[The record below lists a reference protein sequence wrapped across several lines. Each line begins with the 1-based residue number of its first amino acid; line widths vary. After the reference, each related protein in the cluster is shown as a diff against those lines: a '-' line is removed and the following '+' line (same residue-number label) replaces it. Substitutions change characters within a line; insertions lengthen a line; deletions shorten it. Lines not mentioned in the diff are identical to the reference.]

1 MSNSTFARRPDK
13 SGSRPADRN
22 GRDGQSRAFSSG
34 HSRRNSQSQADR
46 PGRPRW
52 TERIEDDAPAAPRP
66 PRGAGIIAEACELDR
81 ELIRLIA
88 KRSRLLAKLPARQAG
103 SGNADNERDLRLSWE
118 KNASRVSRDPRLIR
132 QIFALLREVEVLPAD
147 LDQPAAFNLAPARK
161 ALEVDLPA
169 PASDRRVRAAMILA
183 AASGTAVELTGV
195 PLNNPV
201 VECVKMINQ
210 IGGSLRWEEDGRVLC
225 REGSPVAGLR
235 QGKASVPLDKV
246 IHVGEDLF
254 NLYLLLFFMTTRP
267 ARIKVIGEGDLK
279 LADLAALRRFL
290 PRLGARLTA
299 VIPGGEG
306 LPARLETSALLP
318 AEVDVPAD
326 LPADALLA
334 LCLSAAFHAVPVVVR
349 AGDHPDREV
358 VLPEA
363 AGILAEA
370 GIAVQAEA
378 GVLRI
383 TPGRVAFHRAP
394 ATGLDAPAAA
404 ALLAM
409 PAFAGGSVRLSGARR
424 PDESPAEKAAVE
436 AVLNLLTRAG
446 VRVDEEDGALIARPA
461 ENAEKPCLS
470 LRELPEAFFPLGL
483 VLAVGS
489 ALQGGRLPALPEQCD
504 MALVDDFLLQ
514 MGLVRSSRSAAQ
526 PDSQG
531 CGEQPEQDAGA
542 QNAGVQGDL
551 AVEPAPEG
559 AAPAPWT
566 APNASWGLALALAAF
581 LRPNIRLTNPG
592 IVTARTPDFWNI
604 YNTLPAPAARPGK
617 TSLPPQEPAKPARR
631 RVFADYMPE
640 SERPEPLPYEEDV

>member
-1 MSNSTFARRPDK
+1 MSNSNFARRSDK
-13 SGSRPADRN
+13 PGSRPAGRN
-22 GRDGQSRAFSSG
+22 GRDGQPRAFSSG
-34 HSRRNSQSQADR
+34 HSRRDSQGRADR
-46 PGRPRW
+46 PERPRW
-52 TERIEDDAPAAPRP
+52 TERAEDDAPAAPRP

-147 LDQPAAFNLAPARK
+147 LDQPTAFNLAPARK
-161 ALEVDLPA
+161 PLEVDLPA
-169 PASDRRVRAAMILA
+169 PASDRRIRAAMILA
-183 AASGTAVELTGV
+183 AASGAAAELTGA

-210 IGGSLRWEEDGRVLC
+210 IGGSLRWEDDGRILC
-225 REGSPVAGLR
+225 REGAPVAGLQSGR
-235 QGKASVPLDKV
+235 ASAPLDKV

-254 NLYLLLFFMTTRP
+254 NLYLLIFLMTTRP
-267 ARIKVIGEGDLK
+267 SRIKVIGEGDLK

-318 AEVDVPAD
+318 AEVEAPAD

-349 AGDHPDREV
+349 AAEHPDGDV

-363 AGILAEA
+363 AAILTEA
-370 GIAVQAEA
+370 GIAVHAEA
-378 GVLRI
+378 GTLRI
-383 TPGRVAFHRAP
+383 TPGRVAFRRAP
-394 ATGLDAPAAA
+394 APGLDVPAAV

-409 PAFAGGSVRLSGARR
+409 PAFAGGSVRLGGARR
-424 PDESPAEKAAVE
+424 PGESPAEQAAVE
-436 AVLNLLTRAG
+436 AALDLLARAG
-446 VRVDEEDGALIARPA
+446 VRVDEEDGALTARPD
-461 ENAEKPCLS
+461 ENAEHSGLS
-470 LRELPEAFFPLGL
+470 LRDLPGELFPLGL
-483 VLAVGS
+483 VLALGR
-489 ALQGGRLPALPEQCD
+489 ALQGGKLPALPEGCD

-514 MGLVRSSRSAAQ
+514 MGLARCVPPVQS
-526 PDSQG
+526 DSEG
-531 CGEQPEQDAGA
+531 RAEQPEPDAEA
-542 QNAGVQGDL
+542 QGDL
-551 AVEPAPEG
+551 AVAPAPEG

-581 LRPNIRLTNPG
+581 LRPNIKLTNPG
-592 IVTARTPDFWNI
+592 VVTASTPDFWNI
-604 YNTLPAPAARPGK
+604 YNTLPAPVARPGK
-617 TSLPPQEPAKPARR
+617 TSLPQQEPAKPARR
-631 RVFADYMPE
+631 RVFAEYMPE
-640 SERPEPLPYEEDV
+640 SERPEPLPYEEDM